1 MNPQTSSKLIT
12 AGRTKRMR
20 NNVVKFLEK
29 EVEGTTVDICNYIN
43 KVMHSGTTM
52 NQLGNLLA
60 KDPRFI
66 LQSHKTISGTM
77 KGSKYKVQNYRLSED
92 YKEWTYR

>member
-1 MNPQTSSKLIT
+1 MNPQASSKLIT

-20 NNVVKFLEK
+20 NNVVVFLEK
-29 EVEGTTVDICNYIN
+29 EGEGTSIDICNYIN
-43 KVMHSGTTM
+43 EVMHSGTTM

-60 KDPRFI
+60 KDPRFK
-66 LQSHKTISGTM
+66 LLSHKTVSGTM
-77 KGSKYKVQNYRLSED
+77 KGSRYKVQNYSLTED